1 MESDNHLRIQAD
13 DYMTRRLD
21 KNKMATTLIRIGRSN
36 SSSFLPIHH
45 LKRLC
50 QCRKLSV
57 SNSCFYSTE
66 NAPSTAEEFSLRYL
80 EGEHEGTT
88 IFDLSFVSRFTLVT
102 CLSKLSLILMTE
114 YISKL

>member
-80 EGEHEGTT
+80 EGEHEG
-88 IFDLSFVSRFTLVT
+88 
-102 CLSKLSLILMTE
+102 KLKNFSLRVDNI
-114 YISKL
+114 